1 MSERR
6 AVRLDAARS
15 TLSQDSHGNPL
26 NKTNQQNAHAEEIP
40 GPTST
45 VVIDGKTWVKRG
57 SKLGD
62 WTIQE
67 GGGERPPTP
76 EEGGSDDAATSRGE
90 LLLQLK
96 ELKRL
101 IKTISPA
108 KSRDKQ
114 R

>member
-1 MSERR
+1 MDLATVKS
-6 AVRLDAARS
+6 LD
-15 TLSQDSHGNPL
+15 
-26 NKTNQQNAHAEEIP
+26 EEF
-40 GPTST
+40 
-45 VVIDGKTWVKRG
+45 
-57 SKLGD
+57 SKY
-62 WTIQE
+62 
-67 GGGERPPTP
+67 
-76 EEGGSDDAATSRGE
+76 SDDEVFGAIKATTDAATSRGE

>member
-1 MSERR
+1 MTLNHAIIQGAGASAAAGVDLATVES
-6 AVRLDAARS
+6 LD
-15 TLSQDSHGNPL
+15 
-26 NKTNQQNAHAEEIP
+26 EEF
-40 GPTST
+40 
-45 VVIDGKTWVKRG
+45 
-57 SKLGD
+57 SKHSDDEVFGA
-62 WTIQE
+62 IQA
-67 GGGERPPTP
+67 TT
-76 EEGGSDDAATSRGE
+76 DAATSRGE